1 MVNDNVELIHRI
13 LSGEDEAFSV
23 LVRKYQRRV
32 HALIWRKIGDFH
44 IAEEITQDAFL
55 QAYKKLS
62 TLKNPK
68 LFDGW
73 LYVIA
78 NRLCLNWIQRNKP
91 AIHQQSIE
99 NTPIEEIE
107 KSSYANY
114 ESEHREIE
122 AAEHQREIVK
132 NLLEQLPES
141 ERTVVTL
148 HYLGEMTCKAIGE
161 FLGVSANTV
170 KSRLQRAR
178 NRLKEQEN
186 MIRETLGSVQLPANF
201 TENIMRQAA
210 EIKPVAPTSSK
221 PLVPWA
227 ASAATA
233 IFIFL
238 IMGVGSEYLARFQN
252 PYNVNAHSETTIE
265 IIDAPIVLDIQAKR
279 DLRNQAG
286 RFETDDKR
294 GGIGPQASEPF
305 VLAAATEVADQ
316 KSTST
321 KQQWM
326 QASGPE
332 GVSIL
337 GFLASAKGDVYATS
351 PIGIYRLTPDKETWT
366 LVNGSVTNG
375 QLYPMPMAEQGD
387 RLYIVSVKEVLSST
401 DRGKTWHTLGS
412 RPEGKAKGL
421 IVTEEAFYLV
431 TDKKGVFRSTDAGKQ
446 WTAFNDGF
454 KFDAETSA
462 PKITTV
468 TSIGNTVFVLTDL
481 DLYRLHS
488 DRWEKLP
495 IEPPNI
501 FDSFDSS
508 AASGNDLYV
517 AACHDYSRMKIKPSE
532 LKVDAAEVK
541 AHLASIKSGKTRW
554 TLFRST
560 DLGNSWV
567 EITPQ
572 NAPFTMRQAID
583 IKLIAAGETLLVA
596 GGRYGMR
603 SRDDG
608 QTWTALGEIPYT
620 PSYTPDAGI
629 NDNTFYA
636 GKYEVYRTTNGGE
649 SWHPFMRGMIGTQM
663 RNLVAFKNGLYVHND
678 WKIVK
683 STDSGETWTPVN
695 FRAGWNSPRDPDF
708 PNQRLVVADDVPYG
722 VFLEK
727 NKRGIFGSPTIRKSK
742 LRIFQLSADG
752 NTLMPVKGLP
762 SLEFDDELHSKD
774 LSAGEVTLGELAVSD
789 KTFYIEYRREL
800 FKCKPGTLKW
810 QSTGLTDSGKQPA
823 NSRKGF
829 QLAVSGK
836 TIYVGM
842 RDGKLFQSFDEGT
855 TWKDVTPNL
864 PLQFK
869 RFKEITFVGSS
880 VYVSTD
886 KGVLTSQNGEHWRV
900 LTDTE
905 GERLIVASLAVDDTT
920 VYGVCN
926 AGAYRLDNHGK
937 WKKVSPEVP
946 DGIRELVFANNKLYI
961 ITNKRGMFH
970 VSLGNEKG

>member
-32 HALIWRKIGDFH
+32 HALIWRKVGDFH

-78 NRLCLNWIQRNKP
+78 NRLCLNWIERNKP

-99 NTPIEEIE
+99 NTPLEEIE

-114 ESEHREIE
+114 ELEHREIE

-132 NLLEQLPES
+132 NLLEHLPES

-227 ASAATA
+227 VSAATA

-265 IIDAPIVLDIQAKR
+265 IIDAPIVLDTQAKR

-286 RFETDDKR
+286 RFEADGKR
-294 GGIGPQASEPF
+294 SGIGPQASEPF
-305 VLAAATEVADQ
+305 VLAAATEVVDE

-337 GFLASAKGDVYATS
+337 GFLASAKGDVYAAS

-375 QLYPMPMAEQGD
+375 QLYPMPMAEHGG

-401 DRGKTWHTLGS
+401 DRGKTWHALGS
-412 RPEGKAKGL
+412 RPKGRAVGL
-421 IVTEEAFYLV
+421 IITDQVFYLAI
-431 TDKKGVFRSTDAGKQ
+431 DKKGIFRSTDAGKE

-454 KFDAETSA
+454 NFDAESTSEI
-462 PKITTV
+462 ITAV
-468 TSIGNTVFVLTDL
+468 SSIGDTVFALTNRG
-481 DLYRLHS
+481 LYRLNS
-488 DRWEKLP
+488 GTWKKLP
-495 IEPPNI
+495 IDGRSPFNA
-501 FDSFDSS
+501 FDSFAVAES
-508 AASGNDLYV
+508 DLYV
-517 AACHDYSRMKIKPSE
+517 AVSPDYSRMKLPEAQKQYGDSVM
-532 LKVDAAEVK
+532 K
-541 AHLASIKSGKTRW
+541 GKIHW
-554 TLFRST
+554 AIFHST
-560 DLGNSWV
+560 DLGNSWTD
-567 EITPQ
+567 ITPKKVSFPMQ
-572 NAPFTMRQAID
+572 PARD
-583 IKLIAAGETLLVA
+583 IKLMVTGDTLLAVSSSN
-596 GGRYGMR
+596 GIR
-603 SRDDG
+603 SRDGG
-608 QTWTALGEIPYT
+608 QTWTDLGEILYMPTYM
-620 PSYTPDAGI
+620 PAVGV

-636 GKYEVYRTTNGGE
+636 GKYRLHRTTDGGE
-649 SWHPFMRGMIGTQM
+649 SWHPFMRGMIGTGM
-663 RNLVAFKNGLYVHND
+663 RNLVAFKNALYVHND

-727 NKRGIFGSPTIRKSK
+727 GKRGIFGSPTIRKSK

-762 SLEFDDELHSKD
+762 SLEFDDALHSKD
-774 LSAGEVTLGELAVSD
+774 LLAGEVTLGALAVSD

-800 FKCKPGTLKW
+800 FKCKPGTWKW
-810 QSTGLTDSGKQPA
+810 VSTGLIDSGKHPR
-823 NSRKGF
+823 NSRKGIR
-829 QLAVSGK
+829 LAVSGK

-869 RFKEITFVGSS
+869 RFKDILFVGSA
-880 VYVSTD
+880 VYVSTN

-900 LTDTE
+900 LTDYE
-905 GERLIVASLAVDDTT
+905 GERLIVTSLAVDDTT

-926 AGAYRLDNHGK
+926 AGAYRLDNRGK

>member
-1 MVNDNVELIHRI
+1 MKNEDAQLINRF
-13 LSGEDEAFSV
+13 LTGDESAFTT
-23 LVRKYQRRV
+23 LVKKHQKRV
-32 HALIWRKIGDFH
+32 HALAWRKVGDFH
-44 IAEEITQDAFL
+44 IAEELTQDTFL
-55 QAYKKLS
+55 KVYQKLG
-62 TLKNPK
+62 TLKNPNQ
-68 LFDGW
+68 FAGW
-73 LYVIA
+73 LYVITDRVCTA
-78 NRLCLNWIQRNKP
+78 WYRKQKP
-91 AIHQQSIE
+91 QMESLETISQ
-99 NTPIEEIE
+99 EEIDGLAYR
-107 KSSYANY
+107 SY
-114 ESEHREIE
+114 EDD
-122 AAEHQREIVK
+122 QRENASVEYRRGYIK

-227 ASAATA
+227 VSAATA

-252 PYNVNAHSETTIE
+252 PYNVNAQSETTIE
-265 IIDAPIVLDIQAKR
+265 IIDAPIVLDTQAKR

-286 RFETDDKR
+286 RFETDSKR
-294 GGIGPQASEPF
+294 SGIGPQASEPF
-305 VLAAATEVADQ
+305 VLAAATEVVDE

-337 GFLASAKGDVYATS
+337 GFLASAKGDVYAAS

-375 QLYPMPMAEQGD
+375 QLYPMPMAEHGG

-401 DRGKTWHTLGS
+401 DRGKTWHALGS
-412 RPEGKAKGL
+412 RPKGRAVGL
-421 IVTEEAFYLV
+421 IITDQVFYLAI
-431 TDKKGVFRSTDAGKQ
+431 DKKGIFRSTDAGKE

-454 KFDAETSA
+454 NFDAESTSEI
-462 PKITTV
+462 ITAV
-468 TSIGNTVFVLTDL
+468 SSIGDTVFALTNRG
-481 DLYRLHS
+481 LYRLNS
-488 DRWEKLP
+488 GTWKKLP
-495 IEPPNI
+495 IDGRSPFNA
-501 FDSFDSS
+501 FDSFAVAES
-508 AASGNDLYV
+508 DLYV
-517 AACHDYSRMKIKPSE
+517 AVSPDYSRMKLPEAQKQYGDSVM
-532 LKVDAAEVK
+532 K
-541 AHLASIKSGKTRW
+541 GKIHW
-554 TLFRST
+554 AIFHST
-560 DLGNSWV
+560 DLGNSWTD
-567 EITPQ
+567 ITPKKVSFPMQ
-572 NAPFTMRQAID
+572 PARD
-583 IKLIAAGETLLVA
+583 IKLMVTGDTLLAVSSSN
-596 GGRYGMR
+596 GIR
-603 SRDDG
+603 SRDGG
-608 QTWTALGEIPYT
+608 QTWTDLGEILYMPTYM
-620 PSYTPDAGI
+620 PAVGV

-636 GKYEVYRTTNGGE
+636 GKYRLHRTTDGGE
-649 SWHPFMRGMIGTQM
+649 SWHPFMRGTVGTGM
-663 RNLVAFKNGLYVHND
+663 RNLVAFKNALYVHND
-678 WKIVK
+678 RKIVK
-683 STDSGETWTPVN
+683 SIDRGETWTPVN

-708 PNQRLVVADDVPYG
+708 PIQRLVVADDVPYG

-727 NKRGIFGSPTIRKSK
+727 GKRDIFGAPRRKSK

-752 NTLMPVKGLP
+752 NTLIPVKGLP
-762 SLEFDDELHSKD
+762 SLEFDDALHSKD
-774 LSAGEVTLGELAVSD
+774 LLAGEVTLGALAVSD

-855 TWKDVTPNL
+855 NWKDLTPNL

-869 RFKEITFVGSS
+869 RFKEILFVDSA
-880 VYVSTD
+880 VYVSTN

-905 GERLIVASLAVDDTT
+905 GERLIVTSLAVDETT

-926 AGAYRLDNHGK
+926 AGAYRLDNHSK

>member
-91 AIHQQSIE
+91 AIRQQSIE
-99 NTPIEEIE
+99 ATPIEEIE
-107 KSSYANY
+107 KSSYTNY
-114 ESEHREIE
+114 ELEHREIE

-132 NLLEQLPES
+132 ALLEKLPES

-148 HYLGEMTCKAIGE
+148 HYLGEMTCEAIGE

-201 TENIMRQAA
+201 TENIIRQAA

-227 ASAATA
+227 VSAATMV
-233 IFIFL
+233 FIFL
-238 IMGVGSEYLARFQN
+238 MMGVGSQYLARFQN
-252 PYNVNAHSETTIE
+252 PYNVNAQSETTIE
-265 IIDAPIVLDIQAKR
+265 IIDAPIVLDTQVKR

-294 GGIGPQASEPF
+294 SGIGPQASEPF
-305 VLAAATEVADQ
+305 VLAAATEVIDE

-321 KQQWM
+321 KQHWR

-337 GFLASAKGDVYATS
+337 GFLASRKGDVYAAS

-375 QLYPMPMAEQGD
+375 QLYPMPMAERGGT
-387 RLYIVSVKEVLSST
+387 LYIVSVKEVLSST
-401 DRGKTWHTLGS
+401 NRGKTWHALGS
-412 RPEGKAKGL
+412 RPAGKAKGL
-421 IVTEEAFYLV
+421 IITDEAFYLI
-431 TDKKGVFRSTDAGKQ
+431 TEKKGVFRSTDAGKQ

-454 KFDAETSA
+454 KFDAEASA

-481 DLYRLHS
+481 ELYRLHS

-495 IEPPNI
+495 IEPPNPS
-501 FDSFDSS
+501 DSFDSS
-508 AASGNDLYV
+508 AASGNALYV

-532 LKVDAAEVK
+532 LKIDDAEVK
-541 AHLASIKSGKTRW
+541 AHLASITSGKTRW

-567 EITPQ
+567 EITPK
-572 NAPFTMRQAID
+572 NAPFSMQQAID

-596 GGRYGMR
+596 GGLHGMR
-603 SRDDG
+603 LRDDG
-608 QTWTALGEIPYT
+608 QTWTALGEIPYI
-620 PSYTPDAGI
+620 PSYTPAAGI

-636 GKYEVYRTTNGGE
+636 GKYEVYRTTDGGE
-649 SWHPFMRGMIGTQM
+649 SWHPFMRGMIGTKM
-663 RNLVAFKNGLYVHND
+663 RNLVAFKNALYVHND
-678 WKIVK
+678 QKIVK
-683 STDSGETWTPVN
+683 STDSGESWTPVH
-695 FRAGWNSPRDPDF
+695 FRAGLNSPRDPDF
-708 PNQRLVVADDVPYG
+708 PNQKLVVADDIPYG

-727 NKRGIFGSPTIRKSK
+727 GKRDIFGAPSRKSK

-752 NTLMPVKGLP
+752 NTLIPVKGLP
-762 SLEFDDELHSKD
+762 SLEYDDKLGSKD
-774 LSAGEVTLGELAVSD
+774 LLAGEVTLGELAVSD

-810 QSTGLTDSGKQPA
+810 QSTGLTDSGKQPV

-836 TIYVGM
+836 TIYIGM

-855 TWKDVTPNL
+855 NWKDLTPNL
-864 PLQFK
+864 PF
-869 RFKEITFVGSS
+869 RFDRFNQIVIADST
-880 VYVSTD
+880 VYVATD
-886 KGVLTSQNGEHWRV
+886 AGVLTSADGEHWRAI
-900 LTDTE
+900 TDKE
-905 GERLIVASLAVDDTT
+905 GAHGIIARIAVADAAIYGAGDTG
-920 VYGVCN
+920 VYKLN
-926 AGAYRLDNHGK
+926 NRSRWEQIL
-937 WKKVSPEVP
+937 PEVP
-946 DGIRELVFANNKLYI
+946 DHVISFVANNDKLYI
-961 ITNKRGMFH
+961 ATKQRGMFH
-970 VSLGNEKG
+970 ILLENEND

>member
-1 MVNDNVELIHRI
+1 MKNEDAQLINRF
-13 LSGEDEAFSV
+13 LTGDESAFTA
-23 LVRKYQRRV
+23 LVKKHQKRV
-32 HALIWRKIGDFH
+32 HALAWRKVGDFH
-44 IAEEITQDAFL
+44 IAEELTQDTFL
-55 QAYKKLS
+55 KVYQKLG
-62 TLKNPK
+62 TLKNPNQ
-68 LFDGW
+68 FAGW
-73 LYVIA
+73 LYVITDRVCTA
-78 NRLCLNWIQRNKP
+78 WYRKQKP
-91 AIHQQSIE
+91 QMESLETISE
-99 NTPIEEIE
+99 EEIDGL
-107 KSSYANY
+107 SYRSY
-114 ESEHREIE
+114 EDE
-122 AAEHQREIVK
+122 QRENASVEYRRGYIK

-161 FLGVSANTV
+161 FLGVSVNTV

-227 ASAATA
+227 VSAATA

-265 IIDAPIVLDIQAKR
+265 IIDAPIVLETQAKP

-286 RFETDDKR
+286 RFEAVGKR
-294 GGIGPQASEPF
+294 SGIGPQASEPF
-305 VLAAATEVADQ
+305 VLAAATEVVDE

-337 GFLASAKGDVYATS
+337 GLFASSNGDVYTAS
-351 PIGIYRLTPDKETWT
+351 PIGIYRLTPDKEAWT

-375 QLYPMPMAEQGD
+375 QLYPMPMAERGET
-387 RLYIVSVKEVLSST
+387 LYTVSVKALLSST
-401 DRGKTWHTLGS
+401 DRGKTWHTLGN
-412 RPEGKAKGL
+412 RPKGRAIAL
-421 IVTEEAFYLV
+421 IITEQAFYLAIA
-431 TDKKGVFRSTDAGKQ
+431 KKGVFRSTDAGKQ
-446 WTAFNDGF
+446 WAVFNDGF
-454 KFDAETSA
+454 NFDEASTDK
-462 PKITTV
+462 KIAAV
-468 TSIGNTVFVLTDL
+468 TSIENTLFATTNQG
-481 DLYRLHS
+481 LYRLNS

-495 IEPPNI
+495 IEPRHALYT
-501 FDSFDSS
+501 FDSLV
-508 AASGNDLYV
+508 ASGNDLYV
-517 AACHDYSRMKIKPSE
+517 ATTLDRTQLKSDEARQKEAKSFLSGKIKWGIF
-532 LKVDAAEVK
+532 
-541 AHLASIKSGKTRW
+541 H
-554 TLFRST
+554 ST
-560 DLGNSWV
+560 DFGNSWI
-567 EITPQ
+567 EITPT
-572 NAPFTMRQAID
+572 NVPISMHIATG
-583 IKLIAAGETLLVA
+583 IKLTIAGETLLA
-596 GGRYGMR
+596 LSDMYGVR
-603 SRDDG
+603 SRDRG
-608 QTWTALGEIPYT
+608 RTWTGIGETPYT
-620 PSYTPDAGI
+620 PGYTPAVAI
-629 NDNTFYA
+629 NANTFYA
-636 GKYEVYRTTNGGE
+636 GTYRLRRTTDGGE
-649 SWHPFMRGMIGTQM
+649 SWHPFMRGMVGTKM
-663 RNLVAFKNGLYVHND
+663 RNLVAFKNALYVHND

-683 STDSGETWTPVN
+683 SIDRGETWTSVN

-708 PNQRLVVADDVPYG
+708 PNQRLVLADDVPYG

-727 NKRGIFGSPTIRKSK
+727 GKRDIFGAPTMKSK
-742 LRIFQLSADG
+742 LRVFQLSADG
-752 NTLMPVKGLP
+752 NTLSPVRGLP
-762 SLEFDDELHSKD
+762 SFEYDRELNSKD
-774 LSAGEVTLGELAVSD
+774 LLAGEVTLGALAVSD

-810 QSTGLTDSGKQPA
+810 QSTGLTDSGKQPV

-829 QLAVSGK
+829 QLAASGK

-855 TWKDVTPNL
+855 NWKDVTPNL

-869 RFKEITFVGSS
+869 RFKEITFVGSA
-880 VYVSTD
+880 VYVSTN

-926 AGAYRLDNHGK
+926 AGAYRLDNRGN

-961 ITNKRGMFH
+961 ITNQRGMFH
-970 VSLGNEKG
+970 VSLENDKG

>member
-1 MVNDNVELIHRI
+1 MKNEDAQLVNQFLTGNEN
-13 LSGEDEAFSV
+13 AFTT
-23 LVRKYQRRV
+23 LVKKYQKSV
-32 HALIWRKIGDFH
+32 HALAWRKIGDFH
-44 IAEEITQDAFL
+44 IAEELTQDTFL
-55 QAYKKLS
+55 KAYQKLS
-62 TLKNPK
+62 TLKNPNQ
-68 LFDGW
+68 FAGW

-78 NRLCLNWIQRNKP
+78 DRLCIDWHRKRKP
-91 AIHQQSIE
+91 LIE
-99 NTPIEEIE
+99 SLETTSEAEIEE
-107 KSSYANY
+107 SSYRHY
-114 ESEHREIE
+114 EDKQRKESSVEQRHRRI
-122 AAEHQREIVK
+122 RS
-132 NLLEQLPES
+132 LLEKLPES

-148 HYLGEMTCKAIGE
+148 HYLGEMTYKAISE
-161 FLGVSANTV
+161 FLGVSPNTV

-186 MIRETLGSVQLPANF
+186 MIHETLSSVQLPANF
-201 TENIMRQAA
+201 TENLMRQIAD
-210 EIKPVAPTSSK
+210 IKPIAPTSSK

-227 ASAATA
+227 VSAATA

-238 IMGVGSEYLARFQN
+238 IIGAGSQYLARFQN
-252 PYNVNAHSETTIE
+252 PYNVNAQSETTIE
-265 IIDAPIVLDIQAKR
+265 IIDAPIVLDTQAKR

-286 RFETDDKR
+286 RFETDGQR
-294 GGIGPQASEPF
+294 SGIGPKVSDPL
-305 VLAAATEVADQ
+305 VLAATTEVADE

-321 KQQWM
+321 KQQWI

-337 GFLASAKGDVYATS
+337 GLHASANGDVYAAS

-366 LVNGSVTNG
+366 LVNASVTNG
-375 QLYPMPMAEQGD
+375 QLYPMPMAERAD
-387 RLYIVSVKEVLSST
+387 RLYIVSVKALLSST
-401 DRGKTWHTLGS
+401 DRGKTWHALGS

-421 IVTEEAFYLV
+421 IITEEAFYLV

-481 DLYRLHS
+481 ALYRLHS
-488 DRWEKLP
+488 DRWEELP
-495 IEPPNI
+495 IEPPNT
-501 FDSFDSS
+501 FDAFD
-508 AASGNDLYV
+508 ALAVSGNNLYV
-517 AACHDYSRMKIKPSE
+517 AACPDYSRMKIKPSE
-532 LKVDAAEVK
+532 LKIDDPEVK
-541 AHLASIKSGKTRW
+541 AHLASITSGKTRW

-560 DLGNSWV
+560 DLGNSWI
-567 EITPQ
+567 EITPK
-572 NAPFTMRQAID
+572 NVPFALRQAID
-583 IKLIAAGETLLVA
+583 IKLIAASETLLVA

-620 PSYTPDAGI
+620 PSYTPAAGI

-636 GKYEVYRTTNGGE
+636 GKYEVYRTTDGGE

-663 RNLVAFKNGLYVHND
+663 RNLVAFKNALYVHND

-683 STDSGETWTPVN
+683 STDSGESWTPVN

-708 PNQRLVVADDVPYG
+708 PNQRLVAADGVLYG
-722 VFLEK
+722 VFRETESD
-727 NKRGIFGSPTIRKSK
+727 IFGAPVRKSK
-742 LRIFQLSADG
+742 LRVFRLSRDG
-752 NTLMPVKGLP
+752 NTLSPVKGLP
-762 SLEFDDELHSKD
+762 SLEFNDKLYGED
-774 LSAGEVTLGELAVSD
+774 LLADEVTLGRLAVSD
-789 KTFYIEYRREL
+789 QTFYIEYRREL
-800 FKCKPGTLKW
+800 FKCKPGTWKW
-810 QSTGLTDSGKQPA
+810 VSTGLVDSGKQPH

-829 QLAVSGK
+829 RLAVSGE
-836 TIYVGM
+836 TIYVGT

-855 TWKDVTPNL
+855 NWKDLTPNL

-869 RFKEITFVGSS
+869 RFKEILFVGSA
-880 VYVSTD
+880 VYVSTN
-886 KGVLTSQNGEHWRV
+886 KGVLTSQNGEHWRL

-920 VYGVCN
+920 VYGVCD
-926 AGAYRLDNHGK
+926 AGTYRLDNRGN

-961 ITNKRGMFH
+961 ITNQRGMFH

>member
-1 MVNDNVELIHRI
+1 MKNEDAQLINRF
-13 LSGEDEAFSV
+13 LTGDESAFTT
-23 LVRKYQRRV
+23 LVKKHQKRV
-32 HALIWRKIGDFH
+32 HALAWRKVGDFH
-44 IAEEITQDAFL
+44 IAEELTQDTFL
-55 QAYKKLS
+55 KVYQKLG
-62 TLKNPK
+62 TLKNPNQ
-68 LFDGW
+68 FAGW
-73 LYVIA
+73 LYVITDRVCTA
-78 NRLCLNWIQRNKP
+78 WYRKQKP
-91 AIHQQSIE
+91 QMESLETISQ
-99 NTPIEEIE
+99 EEIDGLAYR
-107 KSSYANY
+107 SY
-114 ESEHREIE
+114 EDE
-122 AAEHQREIVK
+122 QRENASVEYRRGYIK

-227 ASAATA
+227 VSAATA

-265 IIDAPIVLDIQAKR
+265 IIDAPIVLDTQAKP

-286 RFETDDKR
+286 RFEADGKR
-294 GGIGPQASEPF
+294 SGIGPQASEPF
-305 VLAAATEVADQ
+305 VLAAATEVVDE

-337 GFLASAKGDVYATS
+337 GFLASAKGDVYAAS

-375 QLYPMPMAEQGD
+375 QLYPMPMAEHGG

-401 DRGKTWHTLGS
+401 DRGKTWHALGS
-412 RPEGKAKGL
+412 RPKGRAVGL
-421 IVTEEAFYLV
+421 IITDQVFYLAI
-431 TDKKGVFRSTDAGKQ
+431 DKKGIFRSTDAGKE

-454 KFDAETSA
+454 NFDAESTSEI
-462 PKITTV
+462 ITAV
-468 TSIGNTVFVLTDL
+468 SSIGDTVFALTNRG
-481 DLYRLHS
+481 LYRLNS
-488 DRWEKLP
+488 VTWKKLP
-495 IEPPNI
+495 IDGRSPFNA
-501 FDSFDSS
+501 FDSFAVAES
-508 AASGNDLYV
+508 DLYV
-517 AACHDYSRMKIKPSE
+517 AVSPDYSRMKLPEAQKQYGDSVM
-532 LKVDAAEVK
+532 K
-541 AHLASIKSGKTRW
+541 GKIHW
-554 TLFRST
+554 AIFHST
-560 DLGNSWV
+560 DLGNSWTD
-567 EITPQ
+567 ITPKKVSFPMQ
-572 NAPFTMRQAID
+572 PARD
-583 IKLIAAGETLLVA
+583 IKLMVTGDTLLAVSSSN
-596 GGRYGMR
+596 GIR
-603 SRDDG
+603 SRDGG
-608 QTWTALGEIPYT
+608 QTWTDLGEILYMPTYM
-620 PSYTPDAGI
+620 PAVGV

-636 GKYEVYRTTNGGE
+636 GKYRLHRTTDGGE
-649 SWHPFMRGMIGTQM
+649 SWHPFMRGTVGTGM
-663 RNLVAFKNGLYVHND
+663 RNLVAFKNALYVHND
-678 WKIVK
+678 RKIVK
-683 STDSGETWTPVN
+683 SIDRGETWTPVN

-708 PNQRLVVADDVPYG
+708 PIQRLVVADDVPYG

-727 NKRGIFGSPTIRKSK
+727 GKRDIFGAPTRKSK

-752 NTLMPVKGLP
+752 NTLIPVKGLP
-762 SLEFDDELHSKD
+762 SLEFDDALHSKD
-774 LSAGEVTLGELAVSD
+774 LLAGEVTLGALAVSD

-855 TWKDVTPNL
+855 NWKDLTPNL

-869 RFKEITFVGSS
+869 RFKEILFVDSA
-880 VYVSTD
+880 VYVSTN

-926 AGAYRLDNHGK
+926 AGAYRLDNRGN
-937 WKKVSPEVP
+937 WKKVSAEVP

>member
-91 AIHQQSIE
+91 AIRQQSIE
-99 NTPIEEIE
+99 ATPIEEIE
-107 KSSYANY
+107 KSSYTNY
-114 ESEHREIE
+114 ELEHREIE

-132 NLLEQLPES
+132 ALLEKLPES

-148 HYLGEMTCKAIGE
+148 HYLGEMTCEAIGE

-201 TENIMRQAA
+201 TENIIRQAA

-227 ASAATA
+227 VSAATMV
-233 IFIFL
+233 FIFL
-238 IMGVGSEYLARFQN
+238 MMGVGSQYLARFQN

-265 IIDAPIVLDIQAKR
+265 IIDAPIVLDTQVKR

-294 GGIGPQASEPF
+294 SGIGPQASEPF
-305 VLAAATEVADQ
+305 VLAAATEVIDE

-321 KQQWM
+321 KQHWR

-337 GFLASAKGDVYATS
+337 GFLASRKGDVYAAS

-375 QLYPMPMAEQGD
+375 QLYPMPMAERGGT
-387 RLYIVSVKEVLSST
+387 LYIVSVKEVLSST
-401 DRGKTWHTLGS
+401 NRGKTWHALGS
-412 RPEGKAKGL
+412 RPAGKAKGL
-421 IVTEEAFYLV
+421 IITDEAFYLI
-431 TDKKGVFRSTDAGKQ
+431 TEKKGVFRSTDAGKQ

-454 KFDAETSA
+454 KFDAEASA

-481 DLYRLHS
+481 ELYRLHS

-495 IEPPNI
+495 IEPPNPS
-501 FDSFDSS
+501 DSFDSS
-508 AASGNDLYV
+508 AASGNALYV

-532 LKVDAAEVK
+532 LKIDDAEVK
-541 AHLASIKSGKTRW
+541 AHLASITSGKTRW

-567 EITPQ
+567 EITPK
-572 NAPFTMRQAID
+572 NAPFSMQQAID

-596 GGRYGMR
+596 GGLHGMR
-603 SRDDG
+603 LRDDG
-608 QTWTALGEIPYT
+608 QTWTALGEIPYI
-620 PSYTPDAGI
+620 PSYTPAAGI

-636 GKYEVYRTTNGGE
+636 GKYEVYRTTDGGE
-649 SWHPFMRGMIGTQM
+649 SWHPFMRGMIGTKM
-663 RNLVAFKNGLYVHND
+663 RNLVAFKNALYVHND
-678 WKIVK
+678 QKIVK
-683 STDSGETWTPVN
+683 STDSGESWTPVH
-695 FRAGWNSPRDPDF
+695 FRAGLNSPRDPDF
-708 PNQRLVVADDVPYG
+708 PNQKLVVADDIPYG

-727 NKRGIFGSPTIRKSK
+727 GKRDIFGAPSRKSK

-752 NTLMPVKGLP
+752 NTLIPVKGLP
-762 SLEFDDELHSKD
+762 SLEYDDKLGSKD
-774 LSAGEVTLGELAVSD
+774 LLAGEVTLGELAVSD

-810 QSTGLTDSGKQPA
+810 QSTGLTDSGKQPV

-836 TIYVGM
+836 TIYIGM

-855 TWKDVTPNL
+855 NWKDLTPNL
-864 PLQFK
+864 PF
-869 RFKEITFVGSS
+869 RFDRFNQIVIADST
-880 VYVSTD
+880 VYVATNA
-886 KGVLTSQNGEHWRV
+886 GVLTSADGEHWRAI
-900 LTDTE
+900 TDKE
-905 GERLIVASLAVDDTT
+905 GAHGIIARIAVADAAIYGAGDTG
-920 VYGVCN
+920 VYKLN
-926 AGAYRLDNHGK
+926 NRSRWEQIL
-937 WKKVSPEVP
+937 PEVP
-946 DGIRELVFANNKLYI
+946 DHVISFVANNDKLYI
-961 ITNKRGMFH
+961 ATKQRGMFH
-970 VSLGNEKG
+970 ILLENEND

>member
-1 MVNDNVELIHRI
+1 MKNEDAQLINRF
-13 LSGEDEAFSV
+13 LTGDESAFTT
-23 LVRKYQRRV
+23 LVKKHQKRV
-32 HALIWRKIGDFH
+32 HALAWRKVGDFH
-44 IAEEITQDAFL
+44 TAEELTQDTFL
-55 QAYKKLS
+55 KVYQKLG
-62 TLKNPK
+62 TLKNPNQ
-68 LFDGW
+68 FAGW
-73 LYVIA
+73 LYVITDRVCTA
-78 NRLCLNWIQRNKP
+78 WYRKQKP
-91 AIHQQSIE
+91 QMESLETISE
-99 NTPIEEIE
+99 EEIDGLAYR
-107 KSSYANY
+107 SY
-114 ESEHREIE
+114 EDE
-122 AAEHQREIVK
+122 QREDASVEYRRGYIK

-227 ASAATA
+227 VSAATA
-233 IFIFL
+233 IFLFL

-252 PYNVNAHSETTIE
+252 PYNVNAQSETTIE
-265 IIDAPIVLDIQAKR
+265 IIDAPIVLDTQAKR

-294 GGIGPQASEPF
+294 SGIGPQASEPF
-305 VLAAATEVADQ
+305 VLAAATEVADE

-321 KQQWM
+321 KQHWR
-326 QASGPE
+326 QAIGPE

-337 GFLASAKGDVYATS
+337 GFFASAKGDVYAAS

-366 LVNGSVTNG
+366 LVNASVTNG
-375 QLYPMPMAEQGD
+375 QLYPMPMAERGD

-401 DRGKTWHTLGS
+401 DRGKTWHALGS

-421 IVTEEAFYLV
+421 IITDEAFYLV

-454 KFDAETSA
+454 KFDAEASA

-468 TSIGNTVFVLTDL
+468 TSIGNTVFVLTGL
-481 DLYRLHS
+481 ELYRLHS
-488 DRWEKLP
+488 DRWEELP
-495 IEPPNI
+495 IEPPNT
-501 FDSFDSS
+501 FDSFDSL
-508 AASGNDLYV
+508 AVSGNDLYV

-532 LKVDAAEVK
+532 LKIDDAEVK
-541 AHLASIKSGKTRW
+541 AHLASLTSGKTRW
-554 TLFRST
+554 TLFHST

-572 NAPFTMRQAID
+572 NAPFAMRQAID
-583 IKLIAAGETLLVA
+583 IKLIAADETLLVA
-596 GGRYGMR
+596 GGRHGMR

-608 QTWTALGEIPYT
+608 QTWARLGEIPYT
-620 PSYTPDAGI
+620 PSYTPAAGI

-636 GKYEVYRTTNGGE
+636 GKYEVYRTTDGGE
-649 SWHPFMRGMIGTQM
+649 SWHPFMRGMIGTGM
-663 RNLVAFKNGLYVHND
+663 RNLVAFKNALYVHND
-678 WKIVK
+678 RKIVK
-683 STDSGETWTPVN
+683 STDGGETWTSVN

-727 NKRGIFGSPTIRKSK
+727 SKRGIFGSATIRKSK

-752 NTLMPVKGLP
+752 NTLIPVKGLP

-774 LSAGEVTLGELAVSD
+774 LLADEVTLGELAVSD

-800 FKCKPGTLKW
+800 FKCKPGTWKW
-810 QSTGLTDSGKQPA
+810 VRTGLIDAGKQPH
-823 NSRKGF
+823 NSRKGVK
-829 QLAVSGK
+829 LAVSGK
-836 TIYVGM
+836 TIYVGT
-842 RDGKLFQSFDEGT
+842 RDSKLFQSFDEGT

-869 RFKEITFVGSS
+869 RFKEILFVGSA
-880 VYVSTD
+880 VYVSTN

-905 GERLIVASLAVDDTT
+905 GERLIVTSLAVDDTT

-926 AGAYRLDNHGK
+926 AGAYRLDNRGN
-937 WKKVSPEVP
+937 WKQVSPEVP
-946 DGIRELVFANNKLYI
+946 DSIRELVFANDKLYI